1 MYFLWNMGIFHCYV
15 NVRLP
20 EGMINHYKD
29 RYQQI
34 SIVECRR
41 YNWLLKS
48 MDFSGS
54 NVKGGRDCI

>member
-15 NVRLP
+15 RLP
-20 EGMINHYKD
+20 EGTINHYKD
-29 RYQQI
+29 PYQQI
-34 SIVECRR
+34 SIMECHQ
-41 YNWLLKS
+41 YNCLLKS